1 MAQCYHT
8 NTSVLAGTCC
18 SSTAGRGRGEFW
30 AVTRIYISVEQS
42 VLCCVS
48 WAVSIFQLLRSL
60 VMIMNTAGARSAS
73 GRIIKSPGG
82 SLHFFMWS
90 LLSLLSS
97 GQLTANQPKISYLQP
112 CSLLSW
118 WCSGGGGTRLT
129 IRRLPKHNWNTS
141 HCQTE
146 LSLSEKFQ
154 TTTSTLDK
162 KDPDYWNCSMIDRSV
177 VFAGLLSDSI
187 IKRVKLFLM
196 KLITTCCIFC
206 LLQQTFI
213 IIFCESVP
221 SLLCIKTKYL
231 SVMPI
236 PAGQISNNKFLQAR
250 LLWCCM
256 GEFSFFIQ

>member
-1 MAQCYHT
+1 MLPHQHFSPSRHLLQFYSRPWPWWVLGCNEDLYQC
-8 NTSVLAGTCC
+8 
-18 SSTAGRGRGEFW
+18 
-30 AVTRIYISVEQS
+30 
-42 VLCCVS
+42 
-48 WAVSIFQLLRSL
+48 WAVSVMLRELSSFN
-60 VMIMNTAGARSAS
+60 ISAAQVACYDNEHCR
-73 GRIIKSPGG
+73 GQVCVRPHHKVTGGFFTLFYVISP
-82 SLHFFMWS
+82 
-90 LLSLLSS
+90 LLSS
-97 GQLTANQPKISYLQP
+97 SQVSWQLTSQRYHIYSPAL
-112 CSLLSW
+112 CW
-118 WCSGGGGTRLT
+118 AGGGGGGGGGTRLT

-231 SVMPI
+231 PVMPI